1 MWQAQAEHTVLSKK
15 TEAYV
20 PEAYALAK
28 MTKTNTKYI
37 IRNCGKKSNSI
48 LGESTEGT
56 PNLNGEKVKRGIKR
70 RAEKMTYMLDLN
82 NE

>member
-1 MWQAQAEHTVLSKK
+1 
-15 TEAYV
+15 
-20 PEAYALAK
+20 

-37 IRNCGKKSNSI
+37 IRNCGKSNSI

-56 PNLNGEKVKRGIKR
+56 PNVNGEKVKRGIKR
-70 RAEKMTYMLDLN
+70 RAEKMTFMLDLN